1 VAMVEGVEVHKM
13 LKSLKDFGEFIG
25 LEKGFE
31 SELKS
36 RVKSGDKIAI
46 ITINQDASFN
56 IENEIEFEKDKEYNE
71 YLFYYIGGKPSVT
84 GTTGIMG
91 VSPFFFEKQN
101 LKPEK
106 VKKSLRYNEVYGD
119 IMGGNDNFIKD
130 YLIYLEQKAQDFD
143 SVNTDWVFFKGFAG
157 RNTNDLHKKFVTH
170 YPKLQRKKDVGDF
183 DGKCSVCGKAGKI
196 RYPDLPFFAVG
207 ISNYAHNLKTDH
219 SAFRIRICSDCE
231 PYIAAGWKYVNDL
244 FRGKFYALV
253 PKLRDETT
261 TKDSLESFV
270 KLVNNNLSNFE
281 KLNNVLGDGHIEDEI
296 ELSFIVMRKEQKTV
310 IEKFVPNY
318 KTFAIRF
325 ENESLIQDDELE
337 YVDWKSKKV
346 VVRSINSFFE
356 LERLLK
362 FFFVYSKNQRLSES
376 FHFYQLYNMG
386 IPENKK
392 VQMDSSFKHLM
403 YIYRDNL
410 FSFIYET
417 NLSAL
422 NESMLND
429 ICLNFLLYEIR
440 KQREFWGDRAGT
452 NVAFK
457 IMEGLNYYYF
467 IKHKIG
473 GDVKMKEQILSLK
486 LEFEKLEN
494 DDAKQEAEKR
504 IEEIVEEDNRRVYY
518 LIGQFIKKID
528 NFREYKGKN
537 KIFDGFVQSINR
549 KSIKQRFAEDIL
561 QKQNYYIEQ
570 LNPKAKFIFDLMANN
585 LDKLFEYEP
594 YEEMVIALI
603 TGYYSNDILK
613 SSKAGDDANGE

>member
-1 VAMVEGVEVHKM
+1 M
-13 LKSLKDFGEFIG
+13 LEALKDFGKFIG

-31 SELKS
+31 AELKS
-36 RVKSGDKIAI
+36 VRSGNKIAI
-46 ITINQDASFN
+46 IAVNKDGSFN
-56 IENEIEFEKDKEYNE
+56 IEEEIEFEEDKDYNE
-71 YLFYYIGGKPSVT
+71 YLFYYIGGRPSVT
-84 GTTGIMG
+84 GTRGIMG
-91 VSPFFFEKQN
+91 VSPFFFKKQN

-106 VKKSLRYNEVYGD
+106 VKKSLRYDEVYGD
-119 IMGGNDNFIKD
+119 LIGGKDNFIKD
-130 YLIYLEQKAQDFD
+130 YLICLEQKAQDFD
-143 SVNTDWVFFKGFAG
+143 SVNTDWVFFKEFAG
-157 RNTNDLHKKFVTH
+157 RNTEDLHKKFVTH

-183 DGKCSVCGKAGKI
+183 DGKCSVCGKDGKI

-207 ISNYAHNLKTDH
+207 ISNYAHNLKADH

-231 PYIAAGWKYVNDL
+231 PYIAAGWKYLNDL

-261 TKDSLESFV
+261 TKDSLENFV

-281 KLNNVLGDGHIEDEI
+281 KLNNVLGDGHIKEEI

-325 ENESLIQDDELE
+325 EYESLIQDDELE
-337 YVDWKSKKV
+337 YVDKDWKSKKV
-346 VVRSINSFFE
+346 VVRNINSFFE

-362 FFFVYSKNQRLSES
+362 FFFVYNNNQRLSEF
-376 FHFYQLYNMG
+376 FHFYQLYNKG

-392 VQMDSSFKHLM
+392 MQMDSNFKHLM

-440 KQREFWGDRAGT
+440 KQREFWGDKAET
-452 NVAFK
+452 NIAFK
-457 IMEGLNYYYF
+457 IMESLNYYYF
-467 IKHKIG
+467 IKHKIR

-486 LEFEKLEN
+486 SEFEKLEN
-494 DDAKQEAEKR
+494 DEAKEEAEKR
-504 IEEIVEEDNRRVYY
+504 IEEIVEEDDRLVYY

-528 NFREYKGKN
+528 DSRGDKN

-561 QKQNYYIEQ
+561 QKQNYYVEQ
-570 LNPKAKFIFDLMANN
+570 LNHKAKFIFDIMANN

-594 YEEMVIALI
+594 YEEMVISLI
-603 TGYYSNDILK
+603 TGYYSNEIY
-613 SSKAGDDANGE
+613 

>member
-1 VAMVEGVEVHKM
+1 M
-13 LKSLKDFGEFIG
+13 
-25 LEKGFE
+25 
-31 SELKS
+31 
-36 RVKSGDKIAI
+36 
-46 ITINQDASFN
+46 
-56 IENEIEFEKDKEYNE
+56 
-71 YLFYYIGGKPSVT
+71 
-84 GTTGIMG
+84 
-91 VSPFFFEKQN
+91 
-101 LKPEK
+101 KPEK
-106 VKKSLRYNEVYGD
+106 VKKSLRYDEVYGD
-119 IMGGNDNFIKD
+119 LIGGKDNFIKD
-130 YLIYLEQKAQDFD
+130 YLICLEQKAQDFD
-143 SVNTDWVFFKGFAG
+143 SVNTDWVFFKEFAG
-157 RNTNDLHKKFVTH
+157 RNTEDLHKKFVTH

-183 DGKCSVCGKAGKI
+183 DGKCSVCGKDGKI

-207 ISNYAHNLKTDH
+207 ISNYAHNLKADH

-231 PYIAAGWKYVNDL
+231 PYIAAGWKYLNDL

-261 TKDSLESFV
+261 TKDSLENFV

-281 KLNNVLGDGHIEDEI
+281 KLNNVLGDGHIKEEI

-325 ENESLIQDDELE
+325 EYESLIQDDELE
-337 YVDWKSKKV
+337 YVDKDWKSKKV
-346 VVRSINSFFE
+346 VVRNINSFFE

-362 FFFVYSKNQRLSES
+362 FFFVYNNNQRLSEF
-376 FHFYQLYNMG
+376 FHFYQLYNKG

-392 VQMDSSFKHLM
+392 MQMDSNFKHLM

-440 KQREFWGDRAGT
+440 KQREFWGDKAET
-452 NVAFK
+452 NIAFK
-457 IMEGLNYYYF
+457 IMESLNYYYF
-467 IKHKIG
+467 IKHKIR

-486 LEFEKLEN
+486 SEFEKLEN
-494 DDAKQEAEKR
+494 DEAKEEAEKR
-504 IEEIVEEDNRRVYY
+504 IEEIVEEDDRLVYY

-528 NFREYKGKN
+528 DSRGDKN

-561 QKQNYYIEQ
+561 QKQNYYVEQ
-570 LNPKAKFIFDLMANN
+570 LNHKAKFIFDIMANN

-594 YEEMVIALI
+594 YEEMVISLI
-603 TGYYSNDILK
+603 TGYYSNEIY
-613 SSKAGDDANGE
+613 

>member
-1 VAMVEGVEVHKM
+1 M
-13 LKSLKDFGEFIG
+13 LKALKDFGEFIG
-25 LEKGFE
+25 LVKGFE

-36 RVKSGDKIAI
+36 RVKPGDKIAI
-46 ITINQDASFN
+46 IAINRDGSFN
-56 IENEIEFEKDKEYNE
+56 IENEIEFEKDKDYNE

-84 GTTGIMG
+84 RTRGIMG

-106 VKKSLRYNEVYGD
+106 VKKSLRYNEFYGD
-119 IMGGNDNFIKD
+119 IIGGKDNFIKD

-143 SVNTDWVFFKGFAG
+143 SVNTDWVFFKEFAG
-157 RNTNDLHKKFVTH
+157 RNTNDLHKKFVTR
-170 YPKLQRKKDVGDF
+170 YPKLQRKKDVADF
-183 DGKCSVCGKAGKI
+183 DGKCSVCGKDGKI

-207 ISNYAHNLKTDH
+207 ISNYAHNLKADH

-231 PYIAAGWKYVNDL
+231 PYIAAGWKYLNDL
-244 FRGKFYALV
+244 FRGRFYALI

-281 KLNNVLGDGHIEDEI
+281 KLNNVLGEGHLGDEI

-325 ENESLIQDDELE
+325 EYESLIQDDELE
-337 YVDWKSKKV
+337 YVDWESKKV
-346 VVRSINSFFE
+346 VVRNINSFFE

-362 FFFVYSKNQRLSES
+362 FFFVYSKNQRLSDE
-376 FHFYQLYNMG
+376 FHFYQLYNRG

-392 VQMDSSFKHLM
+392 MQMDSNFKHLS
-403 YIYRDNL
+403 YVYRDNL

-422 NESMLND
+422 NNKLLND

-440 KQREFWGDRAGT
+440 KQRDFWGNKAET
-452 NVAFK
+452 NVALK
-457 IMEGLNYYYF
+457 IMESLNYYYF
-467 IKHKIG
+467 IKYKFIEYKIG
-473 GDVKMKEQILSLK
+473 GDVKTMKEQILCLK
-486 LEFEKLEN
+486 SEFEKLEDKN
-494 DDAKQEAEKR
+494 TKQEAKKK
-504 IEEIVEEDNRRVYY
+504 IEEIVEEDDRLVYY
-518 LIGQFIKKID
+518 LIGQFIWKID
-528 NFREYKGKN
+528 GFRRSKGKN
-537 KIFDGFVQSINR
+537 KIFDGFVQNINR
-549 KSIKQRFAEDIL
+549 KSIKQRFVEDIL

-570 LNPKAKFIFDLMANN
+570 LNPKAKFIFDILANN

-594 YEEMVIALI
+594 YEEMVISFI

-613 SSKAGDDANGE
+613 SSKAGGNANGE